1 MRRLTESRPVD
12 ANRQEFFTDAEIFAC
27 ITTMH
32 LVALTGEGSDAGC
45 SFQDVLH
52 AALRLDERMHVIGHQ
67 AFQSPSNSL
76 KSVPGMNA

>member
-32 LVALTGEGSDAGC
+32 LVALTGEGPDARC
-45 SFQDVLH
+45 SFRNILH
-52 AALRLDERMHVIGHQ
+52 AALALGERMRVIGHE
-67 AFQSPSNSL
+67 AFQNP
-76 KSVPGMNA
+76 

>member
-1 MRRLTESRPVD
+1 MRRLTEPRPVV

-45 SFQDVLH
+45 CSQDMLH
-52 AALRLDERMHVIGHQ
+52 AALGERMQSLGHQ
-67 AFQSPSNSL
+67 AFYNPQIQGL
-76 KSVPGMNA
+76 R

>member
-32 LVALTGEGSDAGC
+32 LVALTGEGSGARC

-52 AALRLDERMHVIGHQ
+52 AALVLGERMQSLGHQ
-67 AFQSPSNSL
+67 AFRNPQIQSL
-76 KSVPGMNA
+76 R